1 VSDIDDTAEGGS
13 EPPERPGITLISIE
27 EEMKRSYL
35 DYAMSVIVSRALPDV
50 RDGLKP
56 VHRRILFSMHEN
68 GYTHDKPYRKSARVV
83 GDVIGKYHPHGD
95 QSIYDALVR
104 MAQEFSL
111 RLPLLDGQGNF
122 GSVDGDPPAAMRY
135 TEVRMDKSAAALLED
150 IDRDTVDFQ
159 PNYDDSESEPKVL
172 PARIPNLLVNG
183 AGGIAVGMA
192 TNIPPHNLREVI
204 SACMALI
211 DDPELTI
218 DQLIEHVP
226 GPDFPTGGLIL
237 GRSGIHSAYHTG
249 RGSVM
254 MRGRVHTEEVRKDR
268 EALIVSEIP
277 YQVNKS
283 TMIEK
288 IAELVRD
295 KKIEGISDIRD
306 ESDRDGMRVVVE
318 LKRDA
323 VADVVLNQLY
333 RFSSLQTSFGCNLVA
348 LTGGRPEL
356 MNLKDFLA
364 AFIAFREEVV
374 TRRTKFLLGK
384 ARDRAHV
391 LVGLAIAVANIDEVI
406 KLIRAA
412 PDPATARS
420 QLMARDWPAKDMEP
434 MIRLIAD
441 PRHQLNEDGTYKLSE
456 QQARAIL
463 DLRLQRLTAL
473 GAEEIAAEVSELA
486 VKISEYLEIL
496 RSRTMVMNI
505 IEAELTDVNEQ
516 FGTDRRTEMTDSDF
530 DVDDEDLIQRE
541 DMVVTVSHTGYI
553 KRVPLSTYRAQRRGG
568 KGRSGMSTRNED
580 FVTQLFVAN
589 THVPILFFSS
599 AGMVYRMKVWKLPVG
614 TPQARGK
621 AMVNLLP
628 LSENEK
634 ITTIMTM
641 PEDDAECE
649 NLQLIFATKSGT
661 VRRNELSDF
670 VRINRNGKI
679 AMKLDDG
686 DAIIGV
692 HICGENEDVLL
703 TSRNGRCIR
712 FKASDVRVFA
722 GRNSTGVRGIK
733 LGPNKEMGD
742 DEVISMAVLR
752 HVDSNPPEARAYLK
766 LRRQIEGADRD
777 ELDETVEIDGDDDGD
792 DVNISPERYA
802 ELSAAEQFLLTVSE
816 HGFGKRS
823 SAFEYRVTG
832 RGGKGIIAMAV
843 TKRNG
848 PLIAS
853 FPVEDADEIM
863 LVTNAGQLIRCP
875 INDVRVAG
883 RSTQGVTIFKT
894 AEEERVV
901 SVEHIS
907 EVDDDDEED
916 DANGDDVPSEG
927 ESGEDGAAT

>member
-1 VSDIDDTAEGGS
+1 
-13 EPPERPGITLISIE
+13 
-27 EEMKRSYL
+27 
-35 DYAMSVIVSRALPDV
+35 
-50 RDGLKP
+50 
-56 VHRRILFSMHEN
+56 
-68 GYTHDKPYRKSARVV
+68 
-83 GDVIGKYHPHGD
+83 
-95 QSIYDALVR
+95 
-104 MAQEFSL
+104 
-111 RLPLLDGQGNF
+111 
-122 GSVDGDPPAAMRY
+122 
-135 TEVRMDKSAAALLED
+135 
-150 IDRDTVDFQ
+150 
-159 PNYDDSESEPKVL
+159 
-172 PARIPNLLVNG
+172 
-183 AGGIAVGMA
+183 
-192 TNIPPHNLREVI
+192 
-204 SACMALI
+204 
-211 DDPELTI
+211 
-218 DQLIEHVP
+218 
-226 GPDFPTGGLIL
+226 
-237 GRSGIHSAYHTG
+237 
-249 RGSVM
+249 
-254 MRGRVHTEEVRKDR
+254 
-268 EALIVSEIP
+268 
-277 YQVNKS
+277 
-283 TMIEK
+283 
-288 IAELVRD
+288 
-295 KKIEGISDIRD
+295 
-306 ESDRDGMRVVVE
+306 
-318 LKRDA
+318 
-323 VADVVLNQLY
+323 
-333 RFSSLQTSFGCNLVA
+333 
-348 LTGGRPEL
+348 
-356 MNLKDFLA
+356 
-364 AFIAFREEVV
+364 
-374 TRRTKFLLGK
+374 
-384 ARDRAHV
+384 
-391 LVGLAIAVANIDEVI
+391 
-406 KLIRAA
+406 
-412 PDPATARS
+412 
-420 QLMARDWPAKDMEP
+420 
-434 MIRLIAD
+434 
-441 PRHQLNEDGTYKLSE
+441 
-456 QQARAIL
+456 
-463 DLRLQRLTAL
+463 
-473 GAEEIAAEVSELA
+473 
-486 VKISEYLEIL
+486 
-496 RSRTMVMNI
+496 
-505 IEAELTDVNEQ
+505 
-516 FGTDRRTEMTDSDF
+516 
-530 DVDDEDLIQRE
+530 
-541 DMVVTVSHTGYI
+541 
-553 KRVPLSTYRAQRRGG
+553 
-568 KGRSGMSTRNED
+568 
-580 FVTQLFVAN
+580 
-589 THVPILFFSS
+589 
-599 AGMVYRMKVWKLPVG
+599 VG

-863 LVTNAGQLIRCP
+863 LVTDGGQLIRCP